1 MSVNLELKLFDS
13 LENKNRNSSS
23 LNEILQMSTRRDQ
36 VPFARDIQ
44 KKIPIYDGKS
54 LASLQTDPAMCIK
67 LLYEWAWVFSEGPG
81 IIVIQEAIS
90 NLDVIAQASRVF
102 EDIIGLEKEKK
113 TAGDHFAKPGSNDR
127 IWNSLEKHC
136 ENNPANFIEYY
147 KEPTINLAALAW
159 LGPGYQVTAQVNRVN
174 PGGNAQQP
182 HRDYHLG
189 FMPTEKAKFY
199 QRHVH
204 LISPYLTLQGAIAH
218 CDMPIESGPT
228 QLLPFSQKLE
238 RGYVSIGQAD
248 VRQVFLDNYAQL
260 SLKSGDMIF
269 FNPAVFHAAGENQSS
284 SILRLVNLLQISSPF
299 GRAME
304 KVDRRRM
311 CLTLYP
317 KLLEAK
323 KSITISKLELINV
336 ISAFAEGYSFPNNLD
351 LNPPIDGNAPKTQAE
366 YLFEA
371 LENQET
377 LEVFSSK
384 IGSKKT

>member
-1 MSVNLELKLFDS
+1 MNLELELFDS

-23 LNEILQMSTRRDQ
+23 LSEILQMSTRRDQ

-81 IIVIQEAIS
+81 IIVIQKAIS

-147 KEPTINLAALAW
+147 KEPAINLAALAW

-238 RGYVSIGQAD
+238 RGYVSIGQPD
-248 VRQVFLDNYAQL
+248 VRQVFLDNYAQI
-260 SLKSGDMIF
+260 SLKTGDMVF
-269 FNPAVFHAAGENQSS
+269 FNPAIFHAAGENRSPN
-284 SILRLVNLLQISSPF
+284 ILRLVNLLQISSPF

-304 KVDRRRM
+304 EVDRKRM

-317 KLLEAK
+317 KLLEAR
-323 KSITISKLELINV
+323 KSFKISKIELINV
-336 ISAFAEGYSFPNNLD
+336 ISAFAEGYSFPTNLD
-351 LNPPIDGNAPKTQAE
+351 SNPPIDGNAPKTQAE

-371 LENQET
+371 LENQEP
-377 LEVFSSK
+377 LEIFSSK
-384 IGSKKT
+384 IGSKRI